1 MTNQIDIRSIVRPL
15 IPILKVDRVEST
27 YALRL
32 TPLGK
37 YTFDDIISFLGT
49 FDEYIVVKE
58 ESKKLKEHYHAIVF
72 SKLFEEE
79 VRGKIRG
86 FLQTYFTEP
95 PKRGDAN
102 KQYNL
107 SEIDNLEQAITYIL
121 KDGGDVSMSLGINTE
136 YLDTLKKKSYRK
148 YSKEEFAKALEELK
162 KKFKDE
168 DTSIGDMMTAIC
180 QLKGLYRQ
188 PINLNQIYQ
197 MVLGFYIH
205 NNPHKASS
213 FVSEFLSRL
222 Q

>member
-1 MTNQIDIRSIVRPL
+1 MTDIRKTLSPL
-15 IPILKVDRVEST
+15 IPILKDDRVECT

-32 TPLGK
+32 SPLDK
-37 YTFDDIISFLGT
+37 YVFYDIKSFLETFDH
-49 FDEYIVVKE
+49 YIVVKE
-58 ESKKLKEHYHAIVF
+58 ESKKRKEHYHAIVF

-79 VRGKIRG
+79 VREKIRT
-86 FLQTYFTEP
+86 FLQIYFKDP

-107 SEIDNLEQAITYIL
+107 SEIEDLEQSIIYIL
-121 KDGGDVSMSLGINTE
+121 KDGGEMFISTGINDE
-136 YLDTLKKKSYRK
+136 YLETLKKKSYRK
-148 YSKEEFAKALEELK
+148 YSKEEFAKALDELK

-168 DTSIGDMMTAIC
+168 DTSISDMMTAIC

-205 NNPHKASS
+205 TNPYKAPQ
-213 FVSEFLSRL
+213 FVGEFLSR
-222 Q
+222 QQ